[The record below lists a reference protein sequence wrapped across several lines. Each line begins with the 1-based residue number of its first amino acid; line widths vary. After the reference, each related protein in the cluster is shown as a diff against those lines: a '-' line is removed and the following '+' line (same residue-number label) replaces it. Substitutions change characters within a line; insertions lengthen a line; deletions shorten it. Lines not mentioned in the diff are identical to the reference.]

1 MTMKLPKSVLTLGVI
16 GVVALS
22 GYALSLAA
30 PKMGGTAIALNA
42 SSVSP
47 ADEARMK
54 ATAALN
60 AQLDNFAKDTNQ
72 SLAPLTEE
80 QKKALLPEEAKAYS
94 DFVDKAA
101 SGQFKF
107 HPTLTMPEIKAPAL
121 DCLDDMEES
130 NKQKPSA
137 SK

>member
-30 PKMGGTAIALNA
+30 PKMGGTVVALNA

-47 ADEARMK
+47 ADDARMK

-80 QKKALLPEEAKAYS
+80 QKKDTQKLIEETLG
-94 DFVDKAA
+94 DFDSFV
-101 SGQFKF
+101 
-107 HPTLTMPEIKAPAL
+107 
-121 DCLDDMEES
+121 
-130 NKQKPSA
+130 NKSFIIY
-137 SK
+137 